1 MTLQDL
7 FNLLSANPA
16 IIIFF
21 FCAVPLTA
29 ILAGELDR
37 GDGHES
43 PWKYLYSVLVYL
55 VSIPGLFAV
64 VLNLYLLIF
73 EGRSIMKIDIY
84 TQILPIISMVLTL
97 WVIRKNV
104 DCDDIPG
111 FDKLSGLMMIILVI
125 MAIFW
130 ILDKTRIVAFTHF
143 PFYYIILLFLA
154 LVLIAVY
161 GVQRLKGA

>member
-1 MTLQDL
+1 MTLQEC
-7 FNLLSANPA
+7 FNLLSENPM

-29 ILAGELDR
+29 ILACELDR
-37 GDGHES
+37 GDGHLS
-43 PWKYLYSVLVYL
+43 PWKYLYAILIYL
-55 VSIPGLFAV
+55 VTIPGLFAV
-64 VLNLYLLIF
+64 LLNVYLIIF

-84 TQILPIISMVLTL
+84 TQILPIISMLLTL

-104 DCDDIPG
+104 DLEVIPG
-111 FDKLSGLMMIILVI
+111 FDKLSGLLLIVLVL

-154 LVLIAVY
+154 LVLLAVY
-161 GVQRLKGA
+161 GLQKLKS

>member
-1 MTLQDL
+1 MTLQECFDL
-7 FNLLSANPA
+7 LAANPV

-29 ILAGELDR
+29 ILACELDR
-37 GDGHES
+37 GEGHLS

-55 VSIPGLFAV
+55 VTIPGLFAV
-64 VLNLYLLIF
+64 VLTLYLIIF
-73 EGRSIMKIDIY
+73 EGRSILKIDIY
-84 TQILPIISMVLTL
+84 TQILPVVSMIITL
-97 WVIRKNV
+97 WIIRKSV
-104 DCDDIPG
+104 DLEGIPG
-111 FDKLSGLMMIILVI
+111 FDKLSGLMIVILVL

-143 PFYYIILLFLA
+143 PFYYIIILFVV

-161 GVQRLKGA
+161 GLSKARS